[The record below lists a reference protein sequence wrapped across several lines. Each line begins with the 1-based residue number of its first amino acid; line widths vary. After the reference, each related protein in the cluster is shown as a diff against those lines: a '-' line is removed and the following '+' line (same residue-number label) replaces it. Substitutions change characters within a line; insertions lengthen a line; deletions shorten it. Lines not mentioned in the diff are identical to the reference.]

1 MSSHPVLVEIYRGQA
16 VESVHRGSVAVVD
29 ADGAT
34 VLSLGDVETP
44 VFPRSAVKAFQALPL
59 VESGIAERFGLNDEE
74 LALAISSHSGE
85 PRHAETALKILKK
98 AGQDQGCLEC
108 GAHWPS
114 NKEAERALAAAGQK
128 PSALHNN
135 CSGKHSGFICLACG
149 LDEDPK
155 GYIKPDHRVQKEIRA
170 AGEEMTGFRVR
181 EEWTGTDG
189 CSIPTYAVPLKNLA
203 HGFARLGT
211 GAGLSPER
219 AKAAARLRQ
228 AAAAHPFMVA
238 GTGRLDTVAMEIF
251 GTRLFVKTGAEGVYC
266 AALPEHGLG
275 IALKADDGETRAAQA
290 MLAGIVHRFLKMTD
304 DERIAFDKKAWP
316 TLTNWNGMTVG
327 SVKPTAALTGA

>member
-1 MSSHPVLVEIYRGQA
+1 MSTHPVLVEIYRGQA
-16 VESVHRGSVAVVD
+16 VESQHRGSIAVVD
-29 ADGAT
+29 ADGKI
-34 VLSLGDVETP
+34 VLELGDIETP
-44 VFPRSAVKAFQALPL
+44 IFPRSAVKSFQALPL
-59 VESGIAERFGLNDEE
+59 VESGIADRFGLTDEE
-74 LALAISSHSGE
+74 LALTISSHSGE
-85 PRHAETALKILKK
+85 PRHTETALGILQK
-98 AGQDQGCLEC
+98 AGRDQTCLEC

-114 NKEAERALAAAGQK
+114 DNVAERALAAASQK

-203 HGFARLGT
+203 HGFAKLGT
-211 GAGLSPER
+211 GAGLAPER

-238 GTGRLDTVAMEIF
+238 GTGRLDTIAMGIF
-251 GTRLFVKTGAEGVYC
+251 GTRLFMKTGAEGVYC
-266 AALPEHGLG
+266 AALPEQGLG
-275 IALKADDGETRAAQA
+275 IALKADDGESRASQA
-290 MLAGIVHRFLKMTD
+290 MLAGVVHRFLKMSD
-304 DERIAFDKKAWP
+304 AERHAFDAKAWP

-327 SVKPTAALTGA
+327 SVRPTSVLKGV

>member
-1 MSSHPVLVEIYRGQA
+1 MSTHPVLVEVYRGQA
-16 VESVHRGSVAVVD
+16 VESQHRGSVAVID
-29 ADGAT
+29 ADGKT
-34 VLSLGDVETP
+34 VLELGDIETP

-59 VESGIAERFGLNDEE
+59 VESGIADRFGLTDEE

-85 PRHAETALKILKK
+85 QRHAETALRILNK
-98 AGQDQGCLEC
+98 AGRDQTCLEC

-114 NKEAERALAAAGQK
+114 DKIAERALAASGQN

-155 GYIKPDHRVQKEIRA
+155 GYIKPEHRVQKEIRA
-170 AGEEMTGFRVR
+170 AGEEITGFRVR

-189 CSIPTYAVPLKNLA
+189 CSIPTYAMPLKNLA
-203 HGFARLGT
+203 HGFAKLGT
-211 GAGLSPER
+211 GTGLAPER
-219 AKAAARLRQ
+219 AKAAARLRR

-251 GTRLFVKTGAEGVYC
+251 GARLFMKTGAEGVYC
-266 AALPEHGLG
+266 AALPEQGLG
-275 IALKADDGETRAAQA
+275 IALKADDGETRASQA
-290 MLAGIVHRFLKMTD
+290 MLAGIVHRFLRMSEE
-304 DERIAFDKKAWP
+304 ERRAFNAKAWP
-316 TLTNWNGMTVG
+316 TLTNWNGMAVG
-327 SVKPTAALTGA
+327 SVKPTSLLTGT

>member
-1 MSSHPVLVEIYRGQA
+1 MSTHPVLVEIYRGQA
-16 VESVHRGSVAVVD
+16 VESQHRGSIAVVD
-29 ADGAT
+29 ADGKI
-34 VLSLGDVETP
+34 VLELGDIETP
-44 VFPRSAVKAFQALPL
+44 IFPRSAVKSFQALPL
-59 VESGIAERFGLNDEE
+59 VESGIADRFGLTDEE
-74 LALAISSHSGE
+74 LALTISSHSGE
-85 PRHAETALKILKK
+85 PRHTETALGILQK
-98 AGQDQGCLEC
+98 AGRDQTCLEC

-114 NKEAERALAAAGQK
+114 DNAAERALAAASQK

-203 HGFARLGT
+203 HGFAKLGT
-211 GAGLSPER
+211 GAGLAPER

-238 GTGRLDTVAMEIF
+238 GTGRLDTIAMGIF
-251 GTRLFVKTGAEGVYC
+251 GTRLFMKTGAEGVYC
-266 AALPEHGLG
+266 AALPEQGLG
-275 IALKADDGETRAAQA
+275 IALKADDGESRASQA
-290 MLAGIVHRFLKMTD
+290 MLAGVVHRFLKMSD
-304 DERIAFDKKAWP
+304 AERHAFDAKAWP

-327 SVKPTAALTGA
+327 SVRPTSVLKGV

>member
-1 MSSHPVLVEIYRGQA
+1 MSTHPVLVEVYRGQA
-16 VESVHRGSVAVVD
+16 VESQHRGSVAVID
-29 ADGAT
+29 ADGKT
-34 VLSLGDVETP
+34 VLELGDIETP

-59 VESGIAERFGLNDEE
+59 VESGIADRFGLTDEE

-85 PRHAETALKILKK
+85 QRHAETALRILNK
-98 AGQDQGCLEC
+98 AGRDQTCLEC

-114 NKEAERALAAAGQK
+114 DKIAERALAASGQN

-155 GYIKPDHRVQKEIRA
+155 GYIKPEHRVQKEIRA
-170 AGEEMTGFRVR
+170 AGEEITGFRVR

-189 CSIPTYAVPLKNLA
+189 CSIPTYAMPLKNLA
-203 HGFARLGT
+203 HGFAKLGT
-211 GAGLSPER
+211 GTGLAPER
-219 AKAAARLRQ
+219 AKAAARLRR

-251 GTRLFVKTGAEGVYC
+251 GARLFMKTGAEGVYC
-266 AALPEHGLG
+266 AALPEQGLG
-275 IALKADDGETRAAQA
+275 IALKADDGETRASQA
-290 MLAGIVHRFLKMTD
+290 MLAGIVHRFLRMSEE
-304 DERIAFDKKAWP
+304 ERRAFNAKAWP
-316 TLTNWNGMTVG
+316 TLTNWNGMAVG
-327 SVKPTAALTGA
+327 SVKPTSLLTGA

>member
-1 MSSHPVLVEIYRGQA
+1 MSTHPVLVEVYRGQA
-16 VESVHRGSVAVVD
+16 VESQHRGSVAVID
-29 ADGAT
+29 ADGGT
-34 VLSLGDVETP
+34 VLELGDIETP

-59 VESGIAERFGLNDEE
+59 IESGIADRFGLTDEE

-85 PRHAETALKILKK
+85 PRHAETALGILKK
-98 AGQDQGCLEC
+98 AGKDQTCLEC

-114 NKEAERALAAAGQK
+114 NKTAERALVAAGQK

-155 GYIKPDHRVQKEIRA
+155 GYIKPEHRVQRQIRA

-203 HGFARLGT
+203 HGFAKIGT
-211 GAGLSPER
+211 GAGLGPER

-251 GTRLFVKTGAEGVYC
+251 GQRLFVKTGAEGVYC
-266 AALPEHGLG
+266 AALPEQGLG
-275 IALKADDGETRAAQA
+275 ISLKADDGETRASQA
-290 MLAGIVHRFLKMTD
+290 MLAGIVHRFLIMSEE
-304 DERIAFDKKAWP
+304 ERRAFDAKAWP

-327 SVKPTAALTGA
+327 SVKPTSLLMDA

>member
-1 MSSHPVLVEIYRGQA
+1 MSSHPVLVEIFRGQA

-34 VLSLGDVETP
+34 ILSLGDVETP

-59 VESGIAERFGLNDEE
+59 VESGIAERYGLNDEE

-85 PRHAETALKILKK
+85 PRHAETALQILKK

-128 PSALHNN
+128 PSVLHNN

-181 EEWTGTDG
+181 DEWTGTDG

-211 GAGLSPER
+211 GAGLAPER